1 MGKGELPPSKVKKV
15 AQEFRDFMQEMQDVK
30 RGLEPFRPE
39 TTSVN
44 FDYLSRSSEVRL
56 SVTVPRGLRRK
67 LGSRIEI
74 PAHTGY
80 AIKEIMDLETGG
92 SIRRGFVKE
101 NDKWVIPVAILPSSE
116 KYLFFLRGKVSR
128 AFLDS
133 FVRILTPSSA
143 DRDGKCDKYWIT
155 ATLKDIR
162 RIEQIYDVFDV
173 DNVTVGVDIGVQKIF
188 STAMPKRMKDR
199 FAAHADFVAA
209 SKSQARET
217 WIPKAK
223 AYRDSIR
230 KMGGEPFDY
239 LNLAM
244 ELISGDFFRDFIR
257 IDTPR
262 FSIGKVE
269 GDPYYATL
277 PEKVLVEA
285 QSRLTRDEPVA
296 EGNLIFE
303 RAKYMETVENRVDET
318 FKQRRKRKK
327 RTASES
333 T

>member
-1 MGKGELPPSKVKKV
+1 VGKGELPPSKVKRV
-15 AQEFRDFMQEMQDVK
+15 AQEFRDFLQEMQDVK
-30 RGLEPFRPE
+30 RSIEPFRPE
-39 TTSVN
+39 TTSIN

-56 SVTVPRGLRRK
+56 SITVPRGLSRK
-67 LGSRIEI
+67 LGSKIEI
-74 PAHTGY
+74 PAHAGY
-80 AIKEIMDLETGG
+80 SIKEVLDLETGG
-92 SIRRGFVKE
+92 SIRHGFVKD
-101 NDKWVIPVAILPSSE
+101 NNKWLIPVSILPSSE
-116 KYLFFLRGKVSR
+116 KYLIFLRGKVSK

-133 FVRILTPSSA
+133 FVRILAPSSA
-143 DRDGKCDKYWIT
+143 DRDGERDKYWIT
-155 ATLKDIR
+155 ATLRDIK

-173 DNVTVGVDIGVQKIF
+173 DNVTVGVDIGVQRIF
-188 STAMPKRMKDR
+188 STAMPKKMKAR
-199 FAAHADFVAA
+199 FDAHADFVAI
-209 SKSQARET
+209 SKSRAREA

-239 LNLAM
+239 INLVV

-269 GDPYYATL
+269 GDPYFATL

-303 RAKYMETVENRVDET
+303 RAKYMEAVESRVDET
-318 FKQRRKRKK
+318 FKQRRKGK
-327 RTASES
+327 RRTKSES